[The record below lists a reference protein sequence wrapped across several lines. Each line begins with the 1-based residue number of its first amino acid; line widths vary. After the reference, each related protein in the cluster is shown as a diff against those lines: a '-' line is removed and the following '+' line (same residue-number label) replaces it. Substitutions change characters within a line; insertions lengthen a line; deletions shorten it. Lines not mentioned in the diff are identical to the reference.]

1 MGPGASMQGKHRFS
15 LIRRPG
21 ICFAETWETDRGCV
35 AGSHG
40 TLCIGLA
47 AAVSAASGNQVLRPT
62 KA

>member
-1 MGPGASMQGKHRFS
+1 MQGKHRFS
-15 LIRRPG
+15 PIRRPG
-21 ICFAETWETDRGCV
+21 ICFAGTWETDRGCV

-47 AAVSAASGNQVLRPT
+47 AAVAAASRNKVLRPR